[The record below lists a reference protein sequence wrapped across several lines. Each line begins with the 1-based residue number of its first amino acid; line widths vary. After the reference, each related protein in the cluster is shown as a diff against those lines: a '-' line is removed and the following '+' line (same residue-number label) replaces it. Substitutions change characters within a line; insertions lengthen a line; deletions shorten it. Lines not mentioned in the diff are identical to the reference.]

1 MTPLL
6 MIRHGPTAWNQ
17 AKKIQGRTDIPLCED
32 GRRAV
37 GRWSLPEEFREFRCL
52 SSPLIRAV
60 ETARLLGHEPQVE
73 TCIVEMSWGEWEGR
87 SFPELRQI
95 FGKELEVQRAR
106 GLDFRPTG
114 GESPRDVQERL
125 APWLMALATPTIA
138 ICHKGVIQAAYS
150 LATGWD
156 MIAKQAEKP
165 RANTAHLFHV
175 EAGAPLV
182 ERMNIPLET
191 E

>member
-6 MIRHGPTAWNQ
+6 MIRHGPTEWNL
-17 AKKIQGRTDIPLCED
+17 AKKIQGRTDMPLCED

-37 GRWSLPEEFREFRCL
+37 GGWSLPDEFKGFRWF
-52 SSPLIRAV
+52 SSPLVRAV
-60 ETARLLGHEPQVE
+60 ETARLLGHEPE
-73 TCIVEMSWGEWEGR
+73 LEPCLVEMSWGDWEGR
-87 SFPELRQI
+87 SFPELRRDCAE
-95 FGKELEVQRAR
+95 ELEIQRAR

-125 APWLMALATPTIA
+125 TPWFMTLATPTITV
-138 ICHKGVIQAAYS
+138 CHKGVMQAAYS
-150 LATGWD
+150 LATGWN
-156 MIAKQAEKP
+156 MIGKPAEKP

-175 EAGAPLV
+175 EAGVPMV
-182 ERMNIPLET
+182 ERMNIPLEA

>member
-6 MIRHGPTAWNQ
+6 LIRHGPTAWNQ
-17 AKKIQGRTDIPLCED
+17 EKKMQGRTDLPLCEA

-37 GRWSLPEEFREFRCL
+37 GRWSLPEEFMEFRWV

-60 ETARLLGHEPQVE
+60 ETARLLGGEAELE
-73 TCIVEMSWGEWEGR
+73 TCLVEMSWGEWEGR
-87 SFPELRQI
+87 SIQELREE
-95 FGKELEVQRAR
+95 FGGEFAAQQGR

-125 APWLMALATPTIA
+125 TPWLQALATPTIA
-138 ICHKGVIQAAYS
+138 VCHKGLIQAVYS

-156 MIAKQAEKP
+156 MISKPAEKP
-165 RANTAHLFHV
+165 RDNTAHLFHV

-182 ERMNIPLET
+182 ECMNIPLET

>member
-17 AKKIQGRTDIPLCED
+17 LKRMQGRTDLPLCDD
-32 GRRAV
+32 GRRVV
-37 GRWSLPEEFREFRCL
+37 GRWSLPEEFMEFRWV

-60 ETARLLGHEPQVE
+60 ETARLLGGDPELEP
-73 TCIVEMSWGEWEGR
+73 CLVEMSWGKWEGL
-87 SFPELRQI
+87 SFPELRQE
-95 FGKELEVQRAR
+95 FGGEFAAQLAR

-125 APWLMALATPTIA
+125 TPWLQALATPTIA
-138 ICHKGVIQAAYS
+138 VCHKGLIQAVYS

-156 MIAKQAEKP
+156 MRGKPAEKP
-165 RANTAHLFHV
+165 RDNKAHLFYV
-175 EAGAPLV
+175 EAGAPSV

>member
-6 MIRHGPTAWNQ
+6 LIRHGPTAWNQ
-17 AKKIQGRTDIPLCED
+17 VKRMQGRTDLPLCKA
-32 GRRAV
+32 GRRVV
-37 GRWSLPEEFREFRCL
+37 GRWSLPEEFMEFRWL

-60 ETARLLGHEPQVE
+60 ETARLLGGEPE
-73 TCIVEMSWGEWEGR
+73 LEPCLVEMSWGEWEGR
-87 SFPELRQI
+87 SFPELHQDC
-95 FGKELEVQRAR
+95 GKELEVQQAR

-125 APWLMALATPTIA
+125 SPWLQALATPTIA
-138 ICHKGVIQAAYS
+138 VCHKGLIQAVYS

-156 MIAKQAEKP
+156 MMGKPAEKL
-165 RANTAHLFHV
+165 RDNTAHLFHV

>member
-6 MIRHGPTAWNQ
+6 MIRHGLTAWNQ
-17 AKKIQGRTDIPLCED
+17 AKKIQGRIDMPLCED
-32 GRRAV
+32 GLRAV
-37 GRWSLPEEFREFRCL
+37 GRWSLPEEFKDFRWL

-60 ETARLLGHEPQVE
+60 GTARLLGHEPE
-73 TCIVEMSWGEWEGR
+73 LEPCLVEMSWGEWEGR
-87 SFPELRQI
+87 SFPELRQVCA
-95 FGKELEVQRAR
+95 KELEVQRAR

-125 APWLMALATPTIA
+125 SPWLMALATPTLA
-138 ICHKGVIQAAYS
+138 VCHKGVIQAVYS
-150 LATGWD
+150 LATGWN
-156 MIAKQAEKP
+156 MIDKPAEKP

-175 EAGAPLV
+175 KAGVPMV
-182 ERMNIPLET
+182 ERMNIPLEA